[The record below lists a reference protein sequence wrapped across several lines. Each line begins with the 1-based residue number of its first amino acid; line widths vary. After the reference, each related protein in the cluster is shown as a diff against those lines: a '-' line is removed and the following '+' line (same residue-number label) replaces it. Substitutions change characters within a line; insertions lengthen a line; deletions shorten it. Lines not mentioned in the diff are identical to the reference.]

1 MVQAVQQGLR
11 DLAPLWEQ
19 VLSAETWGE
28 LQTLADQTEA
38 NISFPDRLWAR
49 TVYDFACADHQRR
62 FNRDQLLQLA
72 KDLGDEVGEIDKI
85 DSMNLDVW
93 VTKDNIPVK
102 LDMSVKG
109 ESEGAKMDIQIGFN
123 VTNLNDPSIKI
134 QKPI

>member
-1 MVQAVQQGLR
+1 
-11 DLAPLWEQ
+11 
-19 VLSAETWGE
+19 
-28 LQTLADQTEA
+28 
-38 NISFPDRLWAR
+38 
-49 TVYDFACADHQRR
+49 
-62 FNRDQLLQLA
+62 
-72 KDLGDEVGEIDKI
+72 
-85 DSMNLDVW
+85 MNLDVW